1 MKNVPVYRPLIE
13 KSDLEAVK
21 NIVSEAWLGQ
31 GKYVKEFED
40 KISEFL
46 NNSERKVISVSTGT
60 SAAHLAL
67 LAAGIGIDDEVILS
81 SLNFVGVAQA
91 ISATGARPI
100 FCEVDKNSLTLDINE
115 ATKLITKRTKAII
128 TLDFGSNHCDIDS
141 FIELGKKFNIRII
154 HDAAHSFGWKNKGRP
169 TGSFGDM
176 TFFSFDP
183 VKNFT
188 AIDAGAIVLNN
199 SDEQKWLIESRT
211 VGQSLDMGTYGKNLK
226 MEFKQVDHI
235 GYRYHLSNVHAVLG
249 INQLKKYD
257 KIYKSRKKS
266 SEIYNKEFS
275 KIDFIEP
282 ISKTYE
288 DIIPFIY
295 VVRITNGKREE
306 LRKFLSKNGIET
318 HVHWAPI
325 HWYNM
330 YKSDDIKNSLEITN
344 QVGLEILTL
353 PLHSCMDESEQGYVI
368 EKIKEF
374 AKL

>member
-1 MKNVPVYRPLIE
+1 MKNVPVYRPLIDN
-13 KSDLEAVK
+13 SDLVAVK

-31 GKYVKEFED
+31 GKYVKDFEY
-40 KISEFL
+40 KISSFL
-46 NNSERKVISVSTGT
+46 KNPQRKVVSVSTGT

-67 LAAGIGIDDEVILS
+67 LAANIKKNDEVIVS

-91 ISATGARPI
+91 ISATGAKPI
-100 FCEVDKNSLTLDINE
+100 FCDVNKDNLTLDVYE
-115 ATKLITKRTKAII
+115 ASKLITKKTKAII
-128 TLDFGSNHCDIDS
+128 TLDFGSNHCDIDN
-141 FIELGKKFNIRII
+141 FLEIGKVNNIRIV

-188 AIDAGAIVLNN
+188 AIDAGAIVLND
-199 SDEQKWLIESRT
+199 SEEQKWLIESRT

-235 GYRYHLSNVHAVLG
+235 GFRYHLSNVHAVLG
-249 INQLKKYD
+249 MNQLEKFD
-257 KIYKSRKKS
+257 KIYQSRKKS
-266 SEIYNKEFS
+266 SELYNKEFE
-275 KIDFIEP
+275 KIDSIEP
-282 ISKTYE
+282 ISSNYD

-295 VVRITNGKREE
+295 VVRIKDGSREK
-306 LRKFLSKNGIET
+306 LRKYLSDNGIET

-330 YKSDDIKNSLEITN
+330 YKSERINRDLKVTN
-344 QVGLEILTL
+344 KVGLEILTL
-353 PLHSCMDESEQGYVI
+353 PLHSCMNESEQSYVI
-368 EKIKEF
+368 DKIKAF
-374 AKL
+374 YKN

>member
-330 YKSDDIKNSLEITN
+330 YKSDDITTNLEITN